1 MFNVWGKFFSHL
13 FFLNL
18 HLELSRG
25 VRDVRFLSNSG
36 NSKLPYVGML
46 NATSLSQVIN
56 LISVR
61 NQHSTVIC
69 NSS

>member
-1 MFNVWGKFFSHL
+1 MHI
-13 FFLNL
+13 
-18 HLELSRG
+18 ELSRG
-25 VRDVRFLSNSG
+25 ARGVRFFSNSG

-61 NQHSTVIC
+61 NQHPTVIC

>member
-1 MFNVWGKFFSHL
+1 MHI
-13 FFLNL
+13 
-18 HLELSRG
+18 ELSRG
-25 VRDVRFLSNSG
+25 VRAVRFLSNSG

-61 NQHSTVIC
+61 NQHPTVIC